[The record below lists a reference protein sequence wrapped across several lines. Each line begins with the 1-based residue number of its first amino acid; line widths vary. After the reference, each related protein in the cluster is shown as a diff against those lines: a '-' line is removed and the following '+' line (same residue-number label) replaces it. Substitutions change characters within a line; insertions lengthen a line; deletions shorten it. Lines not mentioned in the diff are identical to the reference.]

1 MEELSGHLLDIVM
14 TLLGSAILGLI
25 GFVWKI
31 SHKVADLAK
40 QLDGV
45 REVNRSDMSQTRRD
59 LDYLISKVD
68 NHNDKMY
75 SIVKNLK
82 D

>member
-1 MEELSGHLLDIVM
+1 MELDPWLIDVLM
-14 TLLGSAILGLI
+14 TVISSALFGLI

-31 SHKVADLAK
+31 SHKVTSHEKEIQTIK
-40 QLDGV
+40 QISES
-45 REVNRSDMSQTRRD
+45 RHTQTKHD
-59 LDYLISKVD
+59 VEYLISKVD
-68 NHNDKMY
+68 KNNDKMY